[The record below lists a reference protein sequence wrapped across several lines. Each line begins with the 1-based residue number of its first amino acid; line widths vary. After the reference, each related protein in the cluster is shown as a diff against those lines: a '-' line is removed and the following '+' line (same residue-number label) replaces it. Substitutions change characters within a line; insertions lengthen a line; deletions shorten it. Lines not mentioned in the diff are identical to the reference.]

1 MFRSISRCT
10 VAAAFVLALVLSTA
24 PAQAL
29 PGNFGSSFGTSDA
42 SWFDVALGWLEG
54 LLGGG
59 DAELHSLETEI
70 EIELGTGGTG
80 GTIEMNSGSCLD
92 PLGNPCGDNG

>member
-1 MFRSISRCT
+1 MFRSISRCA
-10 VAAAFVLALVLSTA
+10 VAVAFVLALVLSTA

-29 PGNFGSSFGTSDA
+29 PSDFGSSFGTADA

-59 DAELHSLETEI
+59 DAELQSLETKTRF
-70 EIELGTGGTG
+70 GTGGTG
-80 GTIEMNSGSCLD
+80 GTVGTMSGSCLD
-92 PLGNPCGDNG
+92 PYGNPCGDNG